1 MNLGAIDLNLLVA
14 FEALM
19 IERNVTRAAR
29 AIGLSQPAMSNAL
42 HRLRVTFDD
51 QLFIRSYSGMI
62 PTASARSMFN
72 SIRPALEKLRETLE
86 SPPAFDPATSNH
98 TFHIV
103 ASDYAEVLL
112 VNRMASLLK
121 LNLDNIALRLYHP
134 SSLFQPPDARELAET
149 YDFAIGFYP
158 EPTALDTALRSIRL
172 WDDRNIVIA
181 RSGHPSIKRKFSV
194 KMFAEAHHVAV
205 FFKTE
210 GPGLIDTLL
219 AQQGLRRH
227 QSVLVPDFSSV
238 PHIVTGSDLIATI
251 PEKFAQLYAHLNLKF
266 LDVPIVMPPFRLAA
280 LWHERRESDPAHRW
294 LREKL
299 TEFALSRPRADA

>member
-1 MNLGAIDLNLLVA
+1 MNLGSVDLNLLVA

-42 HRLRVTFDD
+42 HRLRATFDD

-62 PTASARSMFN
+62 PTAAARSMFS

-86 SPPAFDPATSNH
+86 SPPAFDPATSDH
-98 TFHIV
+98 IFHIV

-134 SSLFQPPDARELAET
+134 SSLFQPPDVRELAET
-149 YDFAIGFYP
+149 YDLAVGFYP

-172 WDDRNIVIA
+172 WDDRNIVVA
-181 RSGHPSIKRKFSV
+181 RRGHQSIKQKLSV
-194 KMFAEAHHVAV
+194 KMYAEAHHVAV

-238 PHIVTGSDLIATI
+238 PHIVNSSDLIATI
-251 PEKFAQLYAHLNLKF
+251 PEKFAKLYAHLNLRL
-266 LDVPIVMPPFRLAA
+266 LDVPFVMPPFRLAA

-299 TEFALSRPRADA
+299 TEFTQSRRRADA